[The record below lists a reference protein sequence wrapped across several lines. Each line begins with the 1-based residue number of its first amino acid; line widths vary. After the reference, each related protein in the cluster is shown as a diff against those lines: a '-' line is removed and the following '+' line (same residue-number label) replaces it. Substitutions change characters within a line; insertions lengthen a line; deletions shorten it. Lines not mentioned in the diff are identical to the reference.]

1 MFSTIVH
8 MRKKITVLGASGSI
22 GSQTLDILLQHQ
34 DEFEI
39 IAISVGKRVQVLK
52 DYLDKYPLSYACVQE
67 QKDFDEL
74 SKQYPDTTFYYGDLG
89 LEKLAS
95 LDNIDVVC
103 NALQGI
109 VGLIPT
115 IRAMEHHADVAIANK
130 ESLVAAG
137 DIVNELSRE
146 YNATLIPVDSEHSAI
161 FQTLNGYD
169 KKDIKKLIITASG
182 GSFRELNREQLKN
195 VTLQQALKHPRWH
208 MGAKITIDSA
218 TMMNKGF
225 EVIEAHVLFGLPYE
239 QIDVILH
246 PQSIIHSMTEFVDH
260 SIIAQLAV
268 ADMRVPIQYALTYP
282 KRIINTT
289 ESLSL
294 AEIGSLT
301 FSNMD
306 YERFP
311 LLDLAYA
318 VGLKG
323 GNMTAIL
330 NGANEM
336 AVDMFLNNEI
346 SFIDIERINFETIR
360 QAKDVF
366 IEKPT
371 LEEILE
377 SNKWATEK
385 AKELA
390 EVK

>member
-1 MFSTIVH
+1 
-8 MRKKITVLGASGSI
+8 
-22 GSQTLDILLQHQ
+22 
-34 DEFEI
+34 
-39 IAISVGKRVQVLK
+39 
-52 DYLDKYPLSYACVQE
+52 
-67 QKDFDEL
+67 
-74 SKQYPDTTFYYGDLG
+74 
-89 LEKLAS
+89 
-95 LDNIDVVC
+95 
-103 NALQGI
+103 
-109 VGLIPT
+109 
-115 IRAMEHHADVAIANK
+115 MEHHADVAIANK

-385 AKELA
+385 AKELV

>member
-1 MFSTIVH
+1 

-22 GSQTLDILLQHQ
+22 GTQTLDILLQHP

-39 IAISVGKRVQVLK
+39 VAISVGKRVNVLK
-52 DYLDKYPLSYACVQE
+52 EYLNKYPLSFACVQDE
-67 QKDFDEL
+67 NDFDEL
-74 SKQYPDTTFYYGDLG
+74 SKQYPNTTFYYGDLG

-103 NALQGI
+103 NAIQGI
-109 VGLIPT
+109 AGLIPT

-137 DIVNELSRE
+137 DLVNEVSRK

-246 PQSIIHSMTEFVDH
+246 PQSIVHSMTEFVDH
-260 SIIAQLAV
+260 SVIAQLGV
-268 ADMRVPIQYALTYP
+268 ADMRLPIQYALTYP
-282 KRIINTT
+282 RRIVNTSD
-289 ESLSL
+289 SLSL

-323 GNMTAIL
+323 GNMTTIL

-336 AVDMFLNNEI
+336 AVDMFLNDEI

-377 SNKWATEK
+377 SNKWAITK

>member
-1 MFSTIVH
+1 

-22 GSQTLDILLQHQ
+22 GTQTLDILLQHP

-39 IAISVGKRVQVLK
+39 VAISVGKRVNVLK
-52 DYLDKYPLSYACVQE
+52 EYLNKYPLSFACVQDE
-67 QKDFDEL
+67 NDFDEL
-74 SKQYPDTTFYYGDLG
+74 SKQYPNTTFYYGDLG

-103 NALQGI
+103 NAIQGI
-109 VGLIPT
+109 AGLIPT

-137 DIVNELSRE
+137 DLVNEVSRK

-182 GSFRELNREQLKN
+182 GAFRELNREQLKN

-246 PQSIIHSMTEFVDH
+246 PQSIVHSMTEFVDH
-260 SIIAQLAV
+260 SVIAQLGV
-268 ADMRVPIQYALTYP
+268 ADMRLPIQYALTYP
-282 KRIINTT
+282 RRIVNTSD
-289 ESLSL
+289 SLSL

-323 GNMTAIL
+323 GNMTTIL

-336 AVDMFLNNEI
+336 AVDMFLNDEI

-360 QAKDVF
+360 QAKDFF

-377 SNKWATEK
+377 SNKWAITK
-385 AKELA
+385 ARELA

>member
-1 MFSTIVH
+1 

-22 GSQTLDILLQHQ
+22 GTQTLDILLQHP

-39 IAISVGKRVQVLK
+39 VAISVGKRVNVLK
-52 DYLDKYPLSYACVQE
+52 EYLNKYPLSFACVQDE
-67 QKDFDEL
+67 SDFDEL
-74 SKQYPDTTFYYGDLG
+74 SKQYPNTTFYYGDLG

-103 NALQGI
+103 NAIQGI
-109 VGLIPT
+109 AGLIPT

-137 DIVNELSRE
+137 DLVNEVSRK

-246 PQSIIHSMTEFVDH
+246 PQSIVHSMTEFVDH
-260 SIIAQLAV
+260 SVIAQLGV
-268 ADMRVPIQYALTYP
+268 ADMRLPIQYALTYP
-282 KRIINTT
+282 RRIVNTSD
-289 ESLSL
+289 SLSL

-323 GNMTAIL
+323 GNMTTIL

-336 AVDMFLNNEI
+336 AVDMFLNDEI

-360 QAKDVF
+360 QAKDFF

-377 SNKWATEK
+377 SNKWAITK

>member
-1 MFSTIVH
+1 

-22 GSQTLDILLQHQ
+22 GTQTLDILLQHP

-39 IAISVGKRVQVLK
+39 VAISVGKRVNVLK
-52 DYLDKYPLSYACVQE
+52 EYLNKYPLSFACVQDE
-67 QKDFDEL
+67 SDFDEL
-74 SKQYPDTTFYYGDLG
+74 SKQYPNTTFYYGDFG

-103 NALQGI
+103 NAIQGI
-109 VGLIPT
+109 AGLIPT

-137 DIVNELSRE
+137 DLVNEVSRK

-246 PQSIIHSMTEFVDH
+246 PQSIVHSMTEFVDH
-260 SIIAQLAV
+260 SVIAQLGV
-268 ADMRVPIQYALTYP
+268 ADMRLPIQYALTYP
-282 KRIINTT
+282 RRIVNTSD
-289 ESLSL
+289 SLSL

-323 GNMTAIL
+323 GNMTTIL

-336 AVDMFLNNEI
+336 AVDMFLNDEI

-377 SNKWATEK
+377 SNKWAITK
-385 AKELA
+385 ARELA

>member
-1 MFSTIVH
+1 

-22 GSQTLDILLQHQ
+22 GTQTLDILLQHP

-39 IAISVGKRVQVLK
+39 VAISVGKRVNILK
-52 DYLDKYPLSYACVQE
+52 KYLDKYTLSYACVQDE
-67 QKDFDEL
+67 SDFDEL
-74 SKQYPDTTFYYGDLG
+74 SKQYPNTTFYYGDLG

-103 NALQGI
+103 NAIQGI
-109 VGLIPT
+109 AGLIPT

-137 DIVNELSRE
+137 DLVNEVSRK

-182 GSFRELNREQLKN
+182 GSFRNLNRDQLKN

-246 PQSIIHSMTEFVDH
+246 PQSIVHSMTEFVDH
-260 SIIAQLAV
+260 SVIAQLGV
-268 ADMRVPIQYALTYP
+268 ADMRLPIQYALTYP
-282 KRIINTT
+282 RRIVNTSD
-289 ESLSL
+289 SLSL

-336 AVDMFLNNEI
+336 AVDMFLNDEI

-360 QAKDVF
+360 QAKDLF
-366 IEKPT
+366 IGKPT

-377 SNKWATEK
+377 SNKWAITK

>member
-1 MFSTIVH
+1 

-22 GSQTLDILLQHQ
+22 GTQTLDILLQHP

-39 IAISVGKRVQVLK
+39 VAISVGKRVNVLK
-52 DYLDKYPLSYACVQE
+52 EYLNKYPLSFACVQDE
-67 QKDFDEL
+67 SDFDEL
-74 SKQYPDTTFYYGDLG
+74 SKQYPNTTFYYGDLG

-103 NALQGI
+103 NAIQGI
-109 VGLIPT
+109 AGLIPT

-137 DIVNELSRE
+137 DLVNEVSRK

-246 PQSIIHSMTEFVDH
+246 PQSIVHSMTEFVDH
-260 SIIAQLAV
+260 SVIAQLGV
-268 ADMRVPIQYALTYP
+268 ADMRLPIQYALTYP
-282 KRIINTT
+282 RRIVNTSD
-289 ESLSL
+289 SLSL

-323 GNMTAIL
+323 GNMTTIL

-336 AVDMFLNNEI
+336 AVDMFLNDEI

-360 QAKDVF
+360 QAKNFF

-377 SNKWATEK
+377 SNKWAITK

>member
-1 MFSTIVH
+1 

-22 GSQTLDILLQHQ
+22 GTQTLDILLQHP

-39 IAISVGKRVQVLK
+39 VAISVGKRVNVLK
-52 DYLDKYPLSYACVQE
+52 EYLNKYPLSFACVQDE
-67 QKDFDEL
+67 SDFDEL
-74 SKQYPDTTFYYGDLG
+74 SKQYPNTTFYYGDLG

-103 NALQGI
+103 NAIQGI
-109 VGLIPT
+109 AGLIPT

-137 DIVNELSRE
+137 DLVNEVSRK

-246 PQSIIHSMTEFVDH
+246 PQSIVHSMTEFVDH
-260 SIIAQLAV
+260 SVIAQLGV
-268 ADMRVPIQYALTYP
+268 ADMRLPIQYALTYP
-282 KRIINTT
+282 RRIVNTSD
-289 ESLSL
+289 SLSL

-323 GNMTAIL
+323 GNMTTIL

-336 AVDMFLNNEI
+336 AVDMFLNDEI

-377 SNKWATEK
+377 SNKWAITK

>member
-1 MFSTIVH
+1 

-22 GSQTLDILLQHQ
+22 GTQTLDILLQHP

-39 IAISVGKRVQVLK
+39 VAISVGKRVNVLK
-52 DYLDKYPLSYACVQE
+52 EYLNKYPLSFACVQDE
-67 QKDFDEL
+67 SDFDEL
-74 SKQYPDTTFYYGDLG
+74 SKQYPNTTFYYGDFG

-103 NALQGI
+103 NAIQGI
-109 VGLIPT
+109 AGLIPT

-137 DIVNELSRE
+137 DLVNEVSRK

-246 PQSIIHSMTEFVDH
+246 PQSIVHSMTEFVDH
-260 SIIAQLAV
+260 SVIAQLGV
-268 ADMRVPIQYALTYP
+268 ADMRLPIQYALTYP
-282 KRIINTT
+282 RRIVNTSD
-289 ESLSL
+289 SLSL

-323 GNMTAIL
+323 GNMTTIL

-336 AVDMFLNNEI
+336 AVDMFLNDEI

-360 QAKDVF
+360 QAKDFF

-377 SNKWATEK
+377 SNKWAITK
-385 AKELA
+385 ARELA

>member
-1 MFSTIVH
+1 

-22 GSQTLDILLQHQ
+22 GTQTLDILLQHP

-39 IAISVGKRVQVLK
+39 VAISVGKRVNVLK
-52 DYLDKYPLSYACVQE
+52 EYLNKYPLSFACVQDE
-67 QKDFDEL
+67 SDFDEL
-74 SKQYPDTTFYYGDLG
+74 SKQYPNTTFYYGDLG

-103 NALQGI
+103 NAIQGI
-109 VGLIPT
+109 AGLIPT

-137 DIVNELSRE
+137 DLVNEVSRK

-246 PQSIIHSMTEFVDH
+246 PQSIVHSMTEFVDH
-260 SIIAQLAV
+260 SVIAQLGV
-268 ADMRVPIQYALTYP
+268 ADMRLPIQYALTYP
-282 KRIINTT
+282 RRIVNTSD
-289 ESLSL
+289 SLSL

-323 GNMTAIL
+323 GNMTTIL

-336 AVDMFLNNEI
+336 AVDMFLNDEI

-360 QAKDVF
+360 QAKDFF

-377 SNKWATEK
+377 SNKWAITK
-385 AKELA
+385 ARELA

>member
-1 MFSTIVH
+1 

-22 GSQTLDILLQHQ
+22 GTQTLDILLQHP
-34 DEFEI
+34 DEFQI
-39 IAISVGKRVQVLK
+39 VAISVGKRANVLK
-52 DYLDKYPLSYACVQE
+52 EYLNKYPLSFACVQDE
-67 QKDFDEL
+67 SDFDEL
-74 SKQYPDTTFYYGDLG
+74 SKQYPNTTFYYGDLG

-103 NALQGI
+103 NAIQGI
-109 VGLIPT
+109 AGLIPT

-137 DIVNELSRE
+137 DLVNEVSRK

-246 PQSIIHSMTEFVDH
+246 PQSIVHSMTEFVDH
-260 SIIAQLAV
+260 SVIAQLGV
-268 ADMRVPIQYALTYP
+268 ADMRLPIQYALTYP
-282 KRIINTT
+282 RRIVNTSD
-289 ESLSL
+289 SLSL

-323 GNMTAIL
+323 GNMTTIL

-336 AVDMFLNNEI
+336 AVDMFLNDEI

-360 QAKDVF
+360 QAKDFF

-377 SNKWATEK
+377 SNKWAITK
-385 AKELA
+385 ARELA

>member
-1 MFSTIVH
+1 

-22 GSQTLDILLQHQ
+22 GTQTLDILLQHL

-39 IAISVGKRVQVLK
+39 VAISVGKRVNVLK
-52 DYLDKYPLSYACVQE
+52 EYLNKYPLSFACVQDE
-67 QKDFDEL
+67 NDFDEL
-74 SKQYPDTTFYYGDLG
+74 SKQYPNTTFYYGDLG

-103 NALQGI
+103 NAIQGI
-109 VGLIPT
+109 AGLIPT

-137 DIVNELSRE
+137 DLVNEVSRK

-246 PQSIIHSMTEFVDH
+246 PQSIVHSMTEFVDH
-260 SIIAQLAV
+260 SVIAQLGV
-268 ADMRVPIQYALTYP
+268 ADMRLPIQYALTYP
-282 KRIINTT
+282 RRIVNTSD
-289 ESLSL
+289 SLSL

-323 GNMTAIL
+323 GNMTTIL

-336 AVDMFLNNEI
+336 AVDMFLNDEI

-360 QAKDVF
+360 QAKDFF

-377 SNKWATEK
+377 SNKWAITK

>member
-1 MFSTIVH
+1 

-22 GSQTLDILLQHQ
+22 GTQTLDILLQHP

-39 IAISVGKRVQVLK
+39 VAISVGKRVNVLK
-52 DYLDKYPLSYACVQE
+52 EYLNKYPLNFACVQDE
-67 QKDFDEL
+67 SDFDEL
-74 SKQYPDTTFYYGDLG
+74 SKQYPNTTFYYGDLG

-103 NALQGI
+103 NAIQGI
-109 VGLIPT
+109 AGLIPT

-137 DIVNELSRE
+137 DLVNEVSRK

-246 PQSIIHSMTEFVDH
+246 PQSIVHSMTEFVDH
-260 SIIAQLAV
+260 SVIAQLGV
-268 ADMRVPIQYALTYP
+268 ADMRLPIQYALTYP
-282 KRIINTT
+282 RRIVNTSD
-289 ESLSL
+289 SLSL

-323 GNMTAIL
+323 GNMTTIL

-336 AVDMFLNNEI
+336 AVDMFLNDEI

-360 QAKDVF
+360 QAKDFF

-377 SNKWATEK
+377 SNKWAITK
-385 AKELA
+385 ARELA

>member
-1 MFSTIVH
+1 

-22 GSQTLDILLQHQ
+22 GTQTLDILLQHP

-39 IAISVGKRVQVLK
+39 VAISVGKRVNVLK
-52 DYLDKYPLSYACVQE
+52 EYLNKYPLSFACVQDE
-67 QKDFDEL
+67 SDFDEL
-74 SKQYPDTTFYYGDLG
+74 SKQYPNTTFYYGDLG

-103 NALQGI
+103 NAIQGI
-109 VGLIPT
+109 AGLIPT

-137 DIVNELSRE
+137 DLVNEVSRK

-246 PQSIIHSMTEFVDH
+246 PQSIVHSMTEFVDH
-260 SIIAQLAV
+260 SVIAQLGV
-268 ADMRVPIQYALTYP
+268 ADMRLPIQYALTYP
-282 KRIINTT
+282 RRIVNTSD
-289 ESLSL
+289 SLSL

-323 GNMTAIL
+323 GNMTTIL

-336 AVDMFLNNEI
+336 AVDMFLNDEI

-377 SNKWATEK
+377 SNKWAITK
-385 AKELA
+385 ARELA

>member
-1 MFSTIVH
+1 

-22 GSQTLDILLQHQ
+22 GTQTLDILLQHP

-39 IAISVGKRVQVLK
+39 VAISVGKRINVLK
-52 DYLDKYPLSYACVQE
+52 EYLNKYPLSFACVQDE
-67 QKDFDEL
+67 SDFDEL
-74 SKQYPDTTFYYGDLG
+74 SKQYPNTTFYYGDLG

-103 NALQGI
+103 NAIQGI
-109 VGLIPT
+109 AGLIPT

-137 DIVNELSRE
+137 DLVNEVSRK

-246 PQSIIHSMTEFVDH
+246 PQSIVHSMTEFVDH
-260 SIIAQLAV
+260 SVIAQLGV
-268 ADMRVPIQYALTYP
+268 ADMRLPIQYALTYP
-282 KRIINTT
+282 RRIVNTSD
-289 ESLSL
+289 SLSL

-323 GNMTAIL
+323 GNMTTIL

-336 AVDMFLNNEI
+336 AVDMFLNDEI

-377 SNKWATEK
+377 SNKWAITK
-385 AKELA
+385 ARELA